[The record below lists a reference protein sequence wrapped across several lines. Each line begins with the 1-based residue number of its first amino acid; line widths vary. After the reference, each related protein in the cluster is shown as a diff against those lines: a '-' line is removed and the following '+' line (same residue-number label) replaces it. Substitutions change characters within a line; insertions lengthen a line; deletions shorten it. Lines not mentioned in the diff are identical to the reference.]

1 MNVCKQND
9 FYLWGEGSLLKTLS
23 SPFLFTS
30 PTHFYHVFY
39 PWKVT
44 LMCLL
49 NSVPCSRSR
58 TLIPLQCLLFHLHW
72 DGSLPVSVIPAG
84 SISSLATF
92 PFHFHLHRLTHSLLI
107 SNQTN
112 RGSLEIECTL
122 RCFCILT
129 PAMPSFRKAYTQA
142 LTPSISNGYWTSYF
156 WEALSAISCPCF
168 PLITFAYYYM
178 YHFVFLPAGL

>member
-1 MNVCKQND
+1 MWTKWLLPLRGSKSSKDSFLSLFIYISHTFLPCILPLKGHFNV
-9 FYLWGEGSLLKTLS
+9 
-23 SPFLFTS
+23 SPQF
-30 PTHFYHVFY
+30 
-39 PWKVT
+39 
-44 LMCLL
+44 
-49 NSVPCSRSR
+49 R
-58 TLIPLQCLLFHLHW
+58 TLPVDPAPVPPVFHLHQ
-72 DGSLPVSVIPAG
+72 DGSSPVSVIPAG

-112 RGSLEIECTL
+112 RGSLEIEYTL

-142 LTPSISNGYWTSYF
+142 LTPSISNGYWTSHV